1 VVRPD
6 SRSAVLVADA
16 EVGDTKGTLECHWVE
31 FVDMVHSSVSRSS
44 VSSLVVAGT
53 VVVGVVV
60 GAVVESSPVIV
71 VAEKGRRAS
80 MRAVA
85 HCSPAGAA
93 VVVAADGC
101 SFVIVALIA
110 VAVEG
115 CMDVVVAR
123 EDLEAEGG
131 FGGRL
136 GCQSNILL
144 PPFCILVSSFF
155 WVVVLYSDCRCLC
168 RRSSNRRRR
177 WDGKRR

>member
-1 VVRPD
+1 VAGYDSYISVVVRLD

-31 FVDMVHSSVSRSS
+31 FVDTVHSSVSRSS
-44 VSSLVVAGT
+44 VSSLVVVGT
-53 VVVGVVV
+53 VVVEVVV
-60 GAVVESSPVIV
+60 GAVVESNPVIV

-80 MRAVA
+80 MREVA

-101 SFVIVALIA
+101 SSVVVALIV

-123 EDLEAEGG
+123 GDLEAEGG

-144 PPFCILVSSFF
+144 LPFCIPVSSFSR
-155 WVVVLYSDCRCLC
+155 VVVLYSDCRCV
-168 RRSSNRRRR
+168 SMS
-177 WDGKRR
+177 